1 MYFVNRETKAKLF
14 LAVTVTNNFN
24 IRTSFFMKTVMFLL
38 HMHVNYLDTISFFL
52 MLIGGRFLFCFVLF
66 SFSWTLSLLWSEFAY
81 RNVTFSLNFY
91 FWYCNPIFLIK
102 KISNSFISNFQKTL
116 MQPFACFMQ
125 NLILYKICVLKH
137 FVNFTEKHLC
147 WSLIFIK
154 VAIWIAA
161 TLSKKRLWHRHFA
174 DNFAKYLRTSSLKN
188 TSERLRLLLSHETP
202 NYWIFLSYNLP
213 NVYLMIL

>member
-1 MYFVNRETKAKLF
+1 M
-14 LAVTVTNNFN
+14 AV
-24 IRTSFFMKTVMFLL
+24 
-38 HMHVNYLDTISFFL
+38 
-52 MLIGGRFLFCFVLF
+52 FCFVLF

-116 MQPFACFMQ
+116 MQPFAYFMQ

-202 NYWIFLSYNLP
+202 NYWIFPSYNLP